1 MELIKLTPV
10 ESSQLIPAFLLCV
23 SAVAVLYFC
32 RRIVKISSFD
42 TLGKKRFLCLGFLI
56 PKSRYLEVR
65 ISPRFYDKVYTN
77 TLLVQIPEYE
87 WGYNEDDV
95 LMVCFGNEKVAST
108 IEEEVL
114 INLDF

>member
-1 MELIKLTPV
+1 M
-10 ESSQLIPAFLLCV
+10 
-23 SAVAVLYFC
+23 
-32 RRIVKISSFD
+32 
-42 TLGKKRFLCLGFLI
+42 
-56 PKSRYLEVR
+56 R

-95 LMVCFGNEKVAST
+95 LMVCFGNEKAAST